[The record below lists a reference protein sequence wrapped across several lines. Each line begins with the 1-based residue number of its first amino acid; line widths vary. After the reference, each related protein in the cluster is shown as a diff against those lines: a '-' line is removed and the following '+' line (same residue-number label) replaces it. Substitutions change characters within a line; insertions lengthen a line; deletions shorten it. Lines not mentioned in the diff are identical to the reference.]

1 VGRRSWGITER
12 GFGMMKMGSN
22 LHFRVVAR
30 RCGVVSYG
38 IVAFLVSSKIVD
50 VEQ

>member
-1 VGRRSWGITER
+1 
-12 GFGMMKMGSN
+12 MGSN

-38 IVAFLVSSKIVD
+38 IVAFLVSSKTSIVD